1 MQPALFFD
9 EALLRLKRHVGTL
22 EDQQVA
28 DLLGLKKAAF
38 SARKS
43 RGSFPEKEL
52 RALAQQ
58 RPDLRIDVGYVLTGV
73 SSAASDATA
82 VLRECTEQVMLLGLP
97 STASIAV
104 RDIVF
109 GTRTGN
115 AQMVHDGLALL
126 SGSAPVAHVQAP
138 APKPKPAP
146 NSIQVGNMT
155 NHAAGGVQIGHAG
168 GSVRT
173 KTVAKV
179 SKSKE

>member
-1 MQPALFFD
+1 MRIFD
-9 EALLRLKRHVGTL
+9 VCLLRLKQAVKATD
-22 EDQQVA
+22 DQEVA
-28 DLLGLKKAAF
+28 ELLGMTKAAF
-38 SARKS
+38 SDRK
-43 RGSFPEKEL
+43 RRDSFPEDKL
-52 RALAQQ
+52 RAVAHQ
-58 RPDLRIDVGYVLTGV
+58 RPDLGIDVGYVLTGV
-73 SSAASDATA
+73 SSAASDATS

-138 APKPKPAP
+138 APKPKPVP

-179 SKSKE
+179 PKSKE

>member
-1 MQPALFFD
+1 MQSALFFD
-9 EALLRLKRHVGTL
+9 EALLRLKRQVGTL

-58 RPDLRIDVGYVLTGV
+58 RPELGIDVDYVLTGI
-73 SSAASDATA
+73 SSAASNAMT
-82 VLRECTEQVMLLGLP
+82 VLRECTEQVMLLGLA

-104 RDIVF
+104 RDIVY

-115 AQMVHDGLALL
+115 AQLVQDGIALL
-126 SGSAPVAHVQAP
+126 SASTPAAKVQAA
-138 APKPKPAP
+138 APS
-146 NSIQVGNMT
+146 SIQVGNQT
-155 NHAAGGVQIGHAG
+155 NHAAGAVQVGYAG
-168 GSVRT
+168 GAVTTS
-173 KTVAKV
+173 TVIKKV
-179 SKSKE
+179 KKPKE

>member
-1 MQPALFFD
+1 MKIFD
-9 EALLRLKRHVGTL
+9 ACLLRLKQAARVTS
-22 EDQQVA
+22 DQDVA
-28 DLLGLKKAAF
+28 ELLGMTKA
-38 SARKS
+38 SLSERK
-43 RGSFPEKEL
+43 RRDSFPADKL

-58 RPDLRIDVGYVLTGV
+58 RPELGIDVGYVLTGV
-73 SSAASDATA
+73 SSAASNATS

-115 AQMVHDGLALL
+115 AQLVHDGIALL
-126 SGSAPVAHVQAP
+126 SASTPMAHAQTP

-155 NHAAGGVQIGHAG
+155 NHAAGGVQVGYAG
-168 GSVRT
+168 GKVTSTVIT
-173 KTVAKV
+173 KAK
-179 SKSKE
+179 KPKE

>member
-1 MQPALFFD
+1 MQSTLFFD
-9 EALLRLKRHVGTL
+9 DALLRLKRQVGTL

-28 DLLGLKKAAF
+28 DLLGLKKGAF

-58 RPDLRIDVGYVLTGV
+58 RPELGIDVEYVLTGV
-73 SSAASDATA
+73 SSAASNAISL
-82 VLRECTEQVMLLGLP
+82 LRECTEQVMLLGLP

-115 AQMVHDGLALL
+115 AQLVLDGMALL
-126 SGSAPVAHVQAP
+126 SASAPMAHAQPPAQA
-138 APKPKPAP
+138 PAP
-146 NSIQVGNMT
+146 NSIQVGHMT
-155 NHAAGGVQIGHAG
+155 NHAAGGVQVGYAG
-168 GSVRT
+168 GKVTSTVIT
-173 KTVAKV
+173 KAK
-179 SKSKE
+179 KPKE

>member
-1 MQPALFFD
+1 MQSTLFFD
-9 EALLRLKRHVGTL
+9 EALLRLKRQVGTL

-58 RPDLRIDVGYVLTGV
+58 HPEMGIDVGYVLTGV
-73 SSAASDATA
+73 SSATTDAIS
-82 VLRECTEQVMLLGLP
+82 VLRECTEQVMSLGLS

-104 RDIVF
+104 RDIVY

-115 AQMVHDGLALL
+115 AQLVHDGIALL
-126 SGSAPVAHVQAP
+126 SASTPVAHGQAA
-138 APKPKPAP
+138 APKPKPSP

-155 NHAAGGVQIGHAG
+155 NHAAGGVQVGYAG
-168 GSVRT
+168 GKVTS
-173 KTVAKV
+173 TVIKKV
-179 SKSKE
+179 KKPKE